1 MKNHNLAKKMIE
13 TISEHNMIQ
22 KNDKIIIGVSGGT
35 DSVALLRALHTLRDD
50 YNLRLVVCHVNHKI
64 RPGAAERDQE
74 FVESLCKDL
83 GVECCVKEADV
94 SALAND
100 WNMSDEE
107 AGRKVRY
114 DFFNE
119 VAGADGKIAT
129 AHNKND
135 NAETVMMRFM
145 RGTGLHGLTGIP
157 YKRNN
162 IIRPLLDVSRAEIE
176 EYLTKINQSH
186 ITDETNLKPIYT
198 RNKIRLNLIPEIQK
212 EFNPNFIETLS
223 NNITNYA
230 DEDDYMTQQANKA
243 VQTYFKITEGELR
256 ICKNVMQEEH
266 IAIVKRAIK
275 TAFTKAFNIELSYQ
289 SINNIVSIFN
299 KPNGTKMT
307 VVGEIV
313 ASVQYSGIVI
323 QVGSPDKIMCEFAI
337 DTDLVGRSGC
347 LNTNNMTIWY
357 GVVNADNVVNDG
369 KTFCYP
375 LHLCQNGFT
384 LRTRRE
390 GDVVSIAPSIRKKLK
405 KFFVDEKVDAV
416 KRDECWL
423 LVNENNEVVWIPG
436 LFGSRLEEK
445 DRHGKMIQF
454 VVC

>member
-1 MKNHNLAKKMIE
+1 
-13 TISEHNMIQ
+13 
-22 KNDKIIIGVSGGT
+22 
-35 DSVALLRALHTLRDD
+35 
-50 YNLRLVVCHVNHKI
+50 
-64 RPGAAERDQE
+64 
-74 FVESLCKDL
+74 
-83 GVECCVKEADV
+83 
-94 SALAND
+94 
-100 WNMSDEE
+100 MSDEE

-162 IIRPLLDVSRAEIE
+162 IIRPLLDISRAEIE
-176 EYLTKINQSH
+176 EYLTEINQSH

-223 NNITNYA
+223 NNIVTYA

-243 VQTYFKITEGELR
+243 VQKYFEIKQNELR
-256 ICKNVMQEEH
+256 VCKNVIQEEH

-275 TAFTKAFNIELSYQ
+275 MAFTKAFNIELSSQ

-307 VVGEIV
+307 VIGEIV

-323 QVGSPDKIMCEFAI
+323 QHDIQNKDLYEFQI
-337 DTDLVGRSGC
+337 DADLNGLSGC
-347 LNTNNMTIWY
+347 LNTNNMVIWY
-357 GVVNADNVVNDG
+357 GVVNAENVVNNAT
-369 KTFCYP
+369 TFYYP

-384 LRTRRE
+384 LRTRRD
-390 GDVVSIAPSIRKKLK
+390 GDIIIIAPGVRKKLK
-405 KFFVDEKVDAV
+405 KFFIDEKIDAA
-416 KRDECWL
+416 KRDDYWL
-423 LVNENNEVVWIPG
+423 LVNENNEVVWIPQ
-436 LFGSRLEEK
+436 LFGSRLK
-445 DRHGKMIQF
+445 ADDRNGEFVKF
-454 VVC
+454 VVIGK